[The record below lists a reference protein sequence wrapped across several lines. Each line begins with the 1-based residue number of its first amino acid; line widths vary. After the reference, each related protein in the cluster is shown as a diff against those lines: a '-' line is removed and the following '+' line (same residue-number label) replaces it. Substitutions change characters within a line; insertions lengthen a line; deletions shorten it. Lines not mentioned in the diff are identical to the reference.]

1 MDMKT
6 AIEASRRCVPVTYNG
21 VKYKRI
27 TQRITNI
34 NERGGESCSLVL
46 LDYCGSAVVIAAMGD
61 VEIAI
66 KQTPQA

>member
-1 MDMKT
+1 MKT

-27 TQRITNI
+27 TQRITNVDDS
-34 NERGGESCSLVL
+34 GSESYSLAL
-46 LDYCGSAVVIAAMGD
+46 LDYCGSAVVIAAASD